1 MKLEVY
7 NLDISNINN
16 KLLRCAIMDTGTIM
30 RNLRIEKDLTLDEL
44 ANELNNRYNLKLNK
58 GMISKWEAGKIE
70 PRFEY
75 VKRYADYFDV
85 SLDYLLGLT
94 EKRERINSNR
104 NNSEEEKKLK
114 SAPEAVQYLIKNHSL
129 AAYGGYNLDEMTE
142 EEIVEFANELLR
154 QIELISYKY
163 KK

>member
-1 MKLEVY
+1 M
-7 NLDISNINN
+7 NI
-16 KLLRCAIMDTGTIM
+16 TGNILK
-30 RNLRIEKDLTLDEL
+30 NLRLERKLTLDEL
-44 ANELNNRYNLKLNK
+44 ANELNNRYSLKLNK

-70 PRFEY
+70 PRFEFI
-75 VKRYADYFDV
+75 KCYADYFDV
-85 SLDYLLGLT
+85 SIDYLLGL
-94 EKRERINSNR
+94 
-104 NNSEEEKKLK
+104 SEHRKPLKATDNGKKIT
-114 SAPEAVQYLIKNHSL
+114 SAPEAVQYLIKNHAL